1 MLRKRMA
8 HAKEQATKLPG
19 PHLTPEQVISETLKM
34 LQQTEN
40 ADTPYCDA
48 GVNVLLR
55 LASNRFK
62 LQLRWLVCCFFSSF
76 IYARA
81 CGCQVWVWVWV
92 WVWV

>member
-19 PHLTPEQVISETLKM
+19 PNLTPEQVISETLKM

-40 ADTPYCDA
+40 DDTPYCDA
-48 GVNVLLR
+48 GVNVVLR

-62 LQLRWLVCCFFSSF
+62 LQLRWLVCCFFLSSM
-76 IYARA
+76 YAHA
-81 CGCQVWVWVWV
+81 CGCQVGVWVWV
-92 WVWV
+92 WLWV